1 MRSADKGGPVS
12 NYMHRRSAAGYVFLL
27 PGFLFFCFA
36 ILIPFFMGFHI
47 SFTDWNGIAREYNY
61 VGFGNF
67 ATMFRDKRI
76 LTPMFNSLK
85 FALLGTVGNNV
96 VALSTALLVNS
107 RTLSNSCRGAFSR
120 IGRLIFFVPVCLSAI
135 RTAFVSGYIY
145 SKIFPALFGIK
156 SMLGQKNTVIPAI
169 VLMAIWNSQG
179 INMLIYYSGLKA
191 IPQEVYEAAIV
202 DGASA
207 WYKFV
212 HVTLPLLA
220 PSFTVCVTLSLTGW
234 LREFAT
240 TLAATGGGP
249 SNYSQTMAIYIYKNL
264 FAYSKAG
271 YGQAVAIAF
280 AVVLIIIGQSVSAF
294 FRSREVQM

>member
-1 MRSADKGGPVS
+1 MKPVEKGGAVS

-47 SFTDWNGIAREYNY
+47 SFTDWNGIAREFNY
-61 VGFGNF
+61 VGFDNF
-67 ATMFRDKRI
+67 TTLFRDKRI

-85 FALLGTVGNNV
+85 FALLGTIGNNV

-120 IGRLIFFVPVCLSAI
+120 IGRLIFFIPVCFSAI
-135 RTAFVSGYIY
+135 LTAFVWGYIY
-145 SKIFPALFGIK
+145 SKVFPAMFGIK

-202 DGASA
+202 DGAGA

-280 AVVLIIIGQSVSAF
+280 AIVLIIIGQSVSAF

>member
-1 MRSADKGGPVS
+1 
-12 NYMHRRSAAGYVFLL
+12 
-27 PGFLFFCFA
+27 
-36 ILIPFFMGFHI
+36 
-47 SFTDWNGIAREYNY
+47 
-61 VGFGNF
+61 
-67 ATMFRDKRI
+67 MFRDKRI

-120 IGRLIFFVPVCLSAI
+120 IGRLIFFVPVCFSAI
-135 RTAFVSGYIY
+135 LTAFVWGYIY

>member
-1 MRSADKGGPVS
+1 MKPSHHRDMAS
-12 NYMHRRSAAGYVFLL
+12 NYMQRRSAMGYVFLL

-47 SFTDWNGIAREYNY
+47 SFTDWNGIARAYNF
-61 VGFGNF
+61 VGFRNF

-76 LTPMFNSLK
+76 ITPLVNSLK
-85 FALLGTVGNNV
+85 FALLGTLGNNF
-96 VALSTALLVNS
+96 VALSMALLVSS
-107 RTLSNSCRGAFSR
+107 RTLSTACKGTFSLV
-120 IGRLIFFVPVCLSAI
+120 GRLIFFIPVCFSAI
-135 RTAFVSGYIY
+135 LTAFVWGYIY
-145 SKIFPALFGIK
+145 SKVFPAMFGIK
-156 SMLGQKNTVIPAI
+156 SLLGQKNSVIPAI

-179 INMLIYYSGLKA
+179 INMLIYYSGIKN
-191 IPQEVYEAAIV
+191 IPREIYEAAIV
-202 DGASA
+202 DGAGP
-207 WYKFV
+207 WYKFA

-280 AVVLIIIGQSVSAF
+280 AFVLIIIGQSVSAF

>member
-1 MRSADKGGPVS
+1 MRPEKSHSVAS
-12 NYMHRRSAAGYVFLL
+12 NYMRRRSAMGYVFLL

-36 ILIPFFMGFHI
+36 ILIPFVMGFHI
-47 SFTDWNGIAREYNY
+47 SFTDWNGIAKEYNY
-61 VGFGNF
+61 VGLANF
-67 ATMFRDKRI
+67 VTMTRDSRI
-76 LTPMFNSLK
+76 IKPLTNSLK

-107 RTLSNSCRGAFSR
+107 QPLSRSFRGAFSR
-120 IGRLIFFVPVCLSAI
+120 VARTVFFIPVCFSAI
-135 RTAFVSGYIY
+135 LTAFVWSYIY
-145 SKIFPALFGIK
+145 SKVFPGLFGIK
-156 SMLGQKNTVIPAI
+156 SLLGQKNTVIPAI
-169 VLMAIWNSQG
+169 VLMALWNSQG
-179 INMLIYYSGLKA
+179 INMLIYYSGLKN

-202 DGASA
+202 DGASP

-212 HVTLPLLA
+212 HVTLPLLT

-249 SNYSQTMAIYIYKNL
+249 SNYSQTMAIYIYNNL
-264 FAYSKAG
+264 FSYSKAG

-280 AVVLIIIGQSVSAF
+280 AIGLIIIGQSVSAF
-294 FRSREVQM
+294 FRCREVQM

>member
-1 MRSADKGGPVS
+1 MKSVEKGGAVS
-12 NYMHRRSAAGYVFLL
+12 NYMHRRSATGYVFLL

-61 VGFGNF
+61 VGFNNF

-76 LTPMFNSLK
+76 LTPLFNSLK

-107 RTLSNSCRGAFSR
+107 RTLSNSYRGAFSR
-120 IGRLIFFVPVCLSAI
+120 IGRLVFFIPVCFSAI
-135 RTAFVSGYIY
+135 LTAFVWGYIY
-145 SKIFPALFGIK
+145 SKVFPAMFGIK

-179 INMLIYYSGLKA
+179 INMLIYYSGLKN

-207 WYKFV
+207 WYKFL

>member
-1 MRSADKGGPVS
+1 MNSVEKGGAVS

-47 SFTDWNGIAREYNY
+47 SFTDWNGITKEFNY
-61 VGFGNF
+61 VGFENF

-76 LTPMFNSLK
+76 LTPMLNSLK
-85 FALLGTVGNNV
+85 FALLGTLGNNF
-96 VALSTALLVNS
+96 VALSTALLVSS
-107 RTLSNSCRGAFSR
+107 RTLSSSFRGAFSR
-120 IGRLIFFVPVCLSAI
+120 IGRLVFFAPVCFSAI
-135 RTAFVSGYIY
+135 LTAFVWGYIY
-145 SKIFPALFGIK
+145 SKVFPAMFGIK
-156 SMLGQKNTVIPAI
+156 SMLGQKDTVIPAI

-179 INMLIYYSGLKA
+179 INMLIYYSGLKS
-191 IPQEVYEAAIV
+191 IPQEIYEAAIV

-271 YGQAVAIAF
+271 YGQAVSIAF